1 MFRVNN
7 KLWVA
12 LSPLS
17 SFFFFFFEE
26 AMIGQEKTS
35 EGVGEE
41 PRERSIGVG
50 IKATHISGSRSSG
63 SC

>member
-1 MFRVNN
+1 MGSFV
-7 KLWVA
+7 
-12 LSPLS
+12 STFE
-17 SFFFFFFEE
+17 FFFFFFEE